1 MFASRFSHLKPE
13 APVAHSATNHGR
25 GQTKTFRRHSNAS
38 RLTPGQARRQS
49 DVLRHAW
56 RYFGE
61 PGPVIAFL
69 NTQHDEL
76 NGQPLTLAVE
86 SDEGLMR
93 VERLLQEMSL
103 KA

>member
-1 MFASRFSHLKPE
+1 LKPA
-13 APVAHSATNHGR
+13 APVTPSANNHGR
-25 GQTKTFRRHSNAS
+25 GQTKIFRRHSHAP

-69 NTQHDEL
+69 NTQHGQL
-76 NGQPLTLAVE
+76 NGQPLYLAVE